1 MKKII
6 LSSVLLLSGFF
17 IQAQQAPEKI
27 SFNSNGEF
35 KIAQFTDMHLGHDQE
50 KDRIVGD
57 MIKEVLDS
65 EKPDLVIFTGDNT
78 TMDEVRQAW
87 EAISAELSA
96 RRIPWT
102 AVLGNHDDE
111 YAVKRDEIIRIIRE
125 QPYCMMKQV
134 AEGIKGEGNHI
145 LPIYSSKDGNKT
157 AALLYCLDTNAY
169 SKIKT
174 VKGYDWIGRSQ
185 IDWYSRENRKYTER
199 NEGQPLPALPSS
211 IFRYRSTPKHGNRSK
226 PNVTETVTKKNAVPI

>member
-17 IQAQQAPEKI
+17 IQAQQAPDKI

-102 AVLGNHDDE
+102 AVLGNHVE
-111 YAVKRDEIIRIIRE
+111 
-125 QPYCMMKQV
+125 
-134 AEGIKGEGNHI
+134 
-145 LPIYSSKDGNKT
+145 
-157 AALLYCLDTNAY
+157 
-169 SKIKT
+169 
-174 VKGYDWIGRSQ
+174 
-185 IDWYSRENRKYTER
+185 
-199 NEGQPLPALPSS
+199 
-211 IFRYRSTPKHGNRSK
+211 
-226 PNVTETVTKKNAVPI
+226 PNMP

>member
-1 MKKII
+1 M
-6 LSSVLLLSGFF
+6 LSGFF
-17 IQAQQAPEKI
+17 IQAQQAPDKI

-134 AEGIKGEGNHI
+134 AEGIKEKVTI
-145 LPIYSSKDGNKT
+145 FSLFTVRKT
-157 AALLYCLDTNAY
+157 E
-169 SKIKT
+169 IK
-174 VKGYDWIGRSQ
+174 
-185 IDWYSRENRKYTER
+185 
-199 NEGQPLPALPSS
+199 QPHCFIAWTQML
-211 IFRYRSTPKHGNRSK
+211 IRR
-226 PNVTETVTKKNAVPI
+226 

>member
-1 MKKII
+1 MYPQGEYDNNGTNVETAITRQFGAGNDKIDQATWWQKNHRIKYILLTHIYNEKII

-17 IQAQQAPEKI
+17 IQAQQAPDKI

-96 RRIPWT
+96 RRIP
-102 AVLGNHDDE
+102 
-111 YAVKRDEIIRIIRE
+111 
-125 QPYCMMKQV
+125 
-134 AEGIKGEGNHI
+134 
-145 LPIYSSKDGNKT
+145 
-157 AALLYCLDTNAY
+157 
-169 SKIKT
+169 
-174 VKGYDWIGRSQ
+174 
-185 IDWYSRENRKYTER
+185 
-199 NEGQPLPALPSS
+199 
-211 IFRYRSTPKHGNRSK
+211 
-226 PNVTETVTKKNAVPI
+226 

>member
-17 IQAQQAPEKI
+17 IQAQQAPDKI

-78 TMDEVRQAW
+78 TMNEVRQAW

-96 RRIPWT
+96 RRIP
-102 AVLGNHDDE
+102 D
-111 YAVKRDEIIRIIRE
+111 
-125 QPYCMMKQV
+125 
-134 AEGIKGEGNHI
+134 
-145 LPIYSSKDGNKT
+145 
-157 AALLYCLDTNAY
+157 
-169 SKIKT
+169 
-174 VKGYDWIGRSQ
+174 
-185 IDWYSRENRKYTER
+185 RK
-199 NEGQPLPALPSS
+199 S
-211 IFRYRSTPKHGNRSK
+211 
-226 PNVTETVTKKNAVPI
+226 VV

>member
-65 EKPDLVIFTGDNT
+65 EYLPNCRPAG
-78 TMDEVRQAW
+78 
-87 EAISAELSA
+87 S
-96 RRIPWT
+96 
-102 AVLGNHDDE
+102 LG
-111 YAVKRDEIIRIIRE
+111 
-125 QPYCMMKQV
+125 QPYWEIMM
-134 AEGIKGEGNHI
+134 
-145 LPIYSSKDGNKT
+145 
-157 AALLYCLDTNAY
+157 TNM
-169 SKIKT
+169 
-174 VKGYDWIGRSQ
+174 
-185 IDWYSRENRKYTER
+185 
-199 NEGQPLPALPSS
+199 P
-211 IFRYRSTPKHGNRSK
+211 
-226 PNVTETVTKKNAVPI
+226 